1 MVVTLARTMSN
12 AGVILAAGAGTR
24 FGSAGE
30 KLLAVSRGRAIV
42 AWAIEPALEAGLDE
56 VIVVSGAA
64 DLRSVVPESVTL
76 LRNDEWE
83 LGQAT
88 SLGVALDWCQRQGH
102 TAAVVGLGDTP
113 GLTTSAWRT
122 VAEAGGGPI
131 VVATYAGKRG
141 HPVRLDAPV
150 WTLLPTSGDEGA
162 RSLMSRR
169 PELVV
174 EVACEGVPTD
184 IDTRE
189 DLRRWS

>member
-1 MVVTLARTMSN
+1 MSI
-12 AGVILAAGAGTR
+12 AGVILAAGEGSR
-24 FGSAGE
+24 FGEPGE
-30 KLLAVSRGRAIV
+30 KLLVAVRGRPLV
-42 AWAIEPALEAGLDE
+42 AWAIEPALLAGLDE

-64 DLRSVVPESVTL
+64 DLADVVPDGVTL
-76 LRNDEWE
+76 LRNEEWR

-102 TAAVVGLGDTP
+102 SAAVVGLGDTP
-113 GLTTSAWRT
+113 GLTTPAWRT
-122 VAEAGGGPI
+122 VADAEPGPI
-131 VVATYAGKRG
+131 VIATYGGRRG

-162 RSLMSRR
+162 RILMSRR
-169 PELVV
+169 PELVT
-174 EVACEGVPTD
+174 EVACEGKPTD